1 MKYLGAPQSGSQAN
15 TTASHNRAGQYYRN
29 RRSPVQPVGTG
40 RRAIARSNFGASS
53 AAWAALTFSE
63 QQAWA
68 AYADS
73 HPITDSLGS
82 SIKLTGH
89 QMFVGIN
96 ASLQNAS
103 QPISTV
109 PPISSDVFNFVD
121 PIVQVTDTGFVLATT
136 GATGTVDDFILYAMS
151 QPKSGGITF
160 NKTFNQ
166 LAVGPGNEPQP
177 FDLGPAYV
185 AQFGMPPLGSRVF
198 FRLTPVNQYGVKGVE
213 VIAFATVFTAGVA
226 AVVTAGMAGIITWVN
241 PVSVPDFWQVE
252 ESSDGGLTWQWVQ
265 QVSGVTLTAVGLT
278 SGNLARIYGVNADG
292 SVNNDP
298 SNAVLVV

>member
-1 MKYLGAPQSGSQAN
+1 MKFLGPPSSGSQAG
-15 TTASHNRAGQYYRN
+15 TTASHNRAGQYYRS

-40 RRAIARSNFGASS
+40 RRAIARANFGSS
-53 AAWAALTFSE
+53 STAWASLTFGE
-63 QQAWA
+63 QAAWA

-82 SIKLTGH
+82 AIKLTGH
-89 QMFVGIN
+89 QMFVAIN

-109 PPISSDVFNFVD
+109 PPLSSDVFNFVD
-121 PIVQVTDTGFVLATT
+121 PIVQVTSTGFALATT
-136 GATGTVDDFILYAMS
+136 GATGTADDFILYALS
-151 QPKSGGITF
+151 QAKSSGITF

-177 FDLGPAYV
+177 FDLGPQML
-185 AQFGMPPLGSRVF
+185 AQFGIPPVGSRVF
-198 FRLTPVNQYGVKGVE
+198 YRLTPVNQYGVKGVE
-213 VIAFATVFTAGVA
+213 VIAFATVMTVGVG
-226 AVVTAGMAGIITWVN
+226 AVVTAGLAGVINWVN

-252 ESSDGGLTWQWVQ
+252 ESSDGGVSWQWVQ

-278 SGNLARIYGVNADG
+278 PGNLARIYGVNADG

-298 SNAVLVV
+298 SNAVTVV